1 MADILFESTRED
13 LDQALAKNISEEL
26 LKQYPAYTW
35 VVHVDG
41 MQGVGSVRL
50 AEFRMDWGFSFKL
63 SEIDHD
69 PSYKVPVRGG
79 GEILERLGWP
89 RGRMNTD
96 RLMTHKTVAGQM
108 LFDYHCSKSGKVPS
122 IVKQAYAQLRGRLS

>member
-1 MADILFESTRED
+1 MADILFESSRED
-13 LDQALAKNISEEL
+13 LDKALAKNISEEL
-26 LKQYPAYTW
+26 VKQYPGYTW
-35 VVHVDG
+35 AVYVDG
-41 MQGVGSVRL
+41 AQGVGRVIL
-50 AEFRMDWGFSFKL
+50 MEFRTDWGFSFKM

-69 PSYKVPVRGG
+69 PSYRVAVMGG

-89 RGRMNTD
+89 RGRMNVD

-122 IVKQAYAQLRGRLS
+122 IVKQAYDLLKGRIS